1 MTLNK
6 LVYKIK
12 NELNYLDKIID
23 YNPTKKNELLMICHK
38 GKLYK
43 KYQYESKQK
52 GFYTGFERYFSEV
65 KKYN

>member
-6 LVYKIK
+6 LVNKIK
-12 NELNYLDKIID
+12 NELKNVDKIID
-23 YNPTKKNELLMICHK
+23 YKPTKKNELLMINHK